1 MAERQVAELGPGTA
15 CCGWNHCGRRL
26 AAGAVDGSISVYDSH
41 PSPCSKW
48 QAHEQSIVNVIWLPP
63 EYGDAIAC
71 VCADG
76 TLSLWEEVAEGQ
88 LLVSFSGLMYDVLSA
103 IILYFHVTDICAVIR
118 PAPMYAKIKPWVL
131 KVTLYSDG
139 QVKIYELLDS
149 LELDKWQL
157 QAEFQNVTDPVSRF
171 GKPACTSASIAW
183 NPRRGGSEQ
192 ASFAIGFNSDSPH
205 LNSCKI
211 WEFEEAHQRWL
222 PLVELDSPEDKG
234 DRVCAVAWAP
244 NIGRA
249 YEIIA
254 VATCK
259 GIAIWHIG
267 LNTDPDGRPLA
278 QNVALLSGHNG
289 EVWQLEWDMGGMTLA
304 STGGDGMVKLWQAN
318 LDGVWH
324 EQAILDCNGSHV

>member
-1 MAERQVAELGPGTA
+1 MAERQVAELGPGAA

-26 AAGAVDGSISVYDSH
+26 AAGAVDGSVSVYDSN
-41 PSPCSKW
+41 PSPSSKW
-48 QAHEQSIVNVIWLPP
+48 QAHEQAIVNVVWLPP
-63 EYGDAIAC
+63 EYGDAVAC

-76 TLSLWEEVAEGQ
+76 KLSLWEEVAEDDQ
-88 LLVSFSGLMYDVLSA
+88 LPTWRKCKVFEGGNCCILNVHFGLHLGSLKM
-103 IILYFHVTDICAVIR
+103 VT
-118 PAPMYAKIKPWVL
+118 P
-131 KVTLYSDG
+131 YSDG

-171 GKPACTSASIAW
+171 GKPSCTSASIAW
-183 NPRRGGSEQ
+183 NPRRGGSQQ
-192 ASFAIGFNSDSPH
+192 ASFAIGFDSDSSH
-205 LNSCKI
+205 FNSCKI

-222 PLVELDSPEDKG
+222 PLVELGSPEDKG

-244 NIGRA
+244 NIGRS

-267 LNTDPDGRPLA
+267 SNTDSEGRPSTE
-278 QNVALLSGHNG
+278 NVALLSGHDG

-324 EQAILDCNGSHV
+324 EQAVLDCSGSHV

>member
-1 MAERQVAELGPGTA
+1 MAERLVAELGSGTA

-26 AAGAVDGSISVYDSH
+26 AAGAVDGSVSVYDSH
-41 PSPCSKW
+41 PSPSSKW

-76 TLSLWEEVAEGQ
+76 TLSLWEEVAEDNQ
-88 LLVSFSGLMYDVLSA
+88 LPTWRKCKVFEGDNCRILNVHFGLHLGSLKM
-103 IILYFHVTDICAVIR
+103 VT
-118 PAPMYAKIKPWVL
+118 P
-131 KVTLYSDG
+131 YSDG

-157 QAEFQNVTDPVSRF
+157 Q
-171 GKPACTSASIAW
+171 
-183 NPRRGGSEQ
+183 
-192 ASFAIGFNSDSPH
+192 
-205 LNSCKI
+205 I

-244 NIGRA
+244 NIGRLSLRTSITRLYSAMLA

-267 LNTDPDGRPLA
+267 LNTDPDGGPLA

>member
-1 MAERQVAELGPGTA
+1 MGERQVAELGPGTA

-26 AAGAVDGSISVYDSH
+26 AAGAVDGSVSVYDSH
-41 PSPCSKW
+41 PSPSFKW
-48 QAHEQSIVNVIWLPP
+48 QAHEQAIGNVVWLPSW
-63 EYGDAIAC
+63 YGDAIAC

-76 TLSLWEEVAEGQ
+76 TLSLWEEVAADDQLPTWRKCKVFEGGNCRI
-88 LLVSFSGLMYDVLSA
+88 LNVHFGLHLGNLKM
-103 IILYFHVTDICAVIR
+103 VTA
-118 PAPMYAKIKPWVL
+118 
-131 KVTLYSDG
+131 YSDG
-139 QVKIYELLDS
+139 QVKVYELWDS

-157 QAEFQNVTDPVSRF
+157 QAEFQNINDPVSRI
-171 GKPACTSASIAW
+171 GKPACNSASIAW
-183 NPRRGGSEQ
+183 NPRRGGSQ
-192 ASFAIGFNSDSPH
+192 HASFAIGFNSDSPH
-205 LNSCKI
+205 INSCKI

-222 PLVELDSPEDKG
+222 PLVELGSPEDMG

-244 NIGRA
+244 NIGRP

-267 LNTDPDGRPLA
+267 LNTNADSRPSTE
-278 QNVALLSGHNG
+278 NIALLSGHNG

-324 EQAILDCNGSHV
+324 EKAVLDCSG

>member
-1 MAERQVAELGPGTA
+1 M
-15 CCGWNHCGRRL
+15 
-26 AAGAVDGSISVYDSH
+26 
-41 PSPCSKW
+41 
-48 QAHEQSIVNVIWLPP
+48 NVVWLPP

-76 TLSLWEEVAEGQ
+76 TLSLWEEVAADDQ
-88 LLVSFSGLMYDVLSA
+88 LPTWRNCKIFEDGNSHILNVHFGLHLG
-103 IILYFHVTDICAVIR
+103 ILKMVTA
-118 PAPMYAKIKPWVL
+118 
-131 KVTLYSDG
+131 YSDG
-139 QVKIYELLDS
+139 QVKVYELLDS

-157 QAEFQNVTDPVSRF
+157 QAEFQNITDPISRF

-183 NPRRGGSEQ
+183 NPRRGGSQQ

-205 LNSCKI
+205 FNSCKI

-222 PLVELDSPEDKG
+222 PLVELGSPEDTG
-234 DRVCAVAWAP
+234 DKVCAVAWAP
-244 NIGRA
+244 NIGRP

-267 LNTDPDGRPLA
+267 LNADADGGPST
-278 QNVALLSGHNG
+278 QNVALLNGHDG

-324 EQAILDCNGSHV
+324 EQAVLDCSGSHV

>member
-1 MAERQVAELGPGTA
+1 MTERQVAELGPGAA

-26 AAGAVDGSISVYDSH
+26 AAGAVDGSVSVYDSQPP
-41 PSPCSKW
+41 PSFKW
-48 QAHEQSIVNVIWLPP
+48 QAHEQAIVNVVWLPP

-76 TLSLWEEVAEGQ
+76 TLSLWEEVAADDQ
-88 LLVSFSGLMYDVLSA
+88 LPTWRNCKIFEDGNSHILNVHFGLHLG
-103 IILYFHVTDICAVIR
+103 ILKMVTA
-118 PAPMYAKIKPWVL
+118 
-131 KVTLYSDG
+131 YSDG
-139 QVKIYELLDS
+139 QVKVYELLDS
-149 LELDKWQL
+149 FELDKWQL
-157 QAEFQNVTDPVSRF
+157 QAEFQNITDPISRF

-183 NPRRGGSEQ
+183 NPRRGGSQQ

-205 LNSCKI
+205 FNSCKI

-222 PLVELDSPEDKG
+222 PLVELGSPEDTG
-234 DRVCAVAWAP
+234 DKVCAVAWAP
-244 NIGRA
+244 NIGRP

-267 LNTDPDGRPLA
+267 LNADADGGPST
-278 QNVALLSGHNG
+278 QNIALLNGHNG

-324 EQAILDCNGSHV
+324 EQAVLDCSGSHV

>member
-1 MAERQVAELGPGTA
+1 MAERLVAELGSGTA

-26 AAGAVDGSISVYDSH
+26 AAGAVDGSVSVYDSH
-41 PSPCSKW
+41 PSPSSKW

-76 TLSLWEEVAEGQ
+76 TLSLWEEVAEDNQ
-88 LLVSFSGLMYDVLSA
+88 LPTWRKCKVFEGDNCRILNVHFGLHLGSLKM
-103 IILYFHVTDICAVIR
+103 VT
-118 PAPMYAKIKPWVL
+118 P
-131 KVTLYSDG
+131 YSDG

-157 QAEFQNVTDPVSRF
+157 QAEFQNVTDPISRF

-205 LNSCKI
+205 FNSCKI

-267 LNTDPDGRPLA
+267 LNTDPDGGPLA